1 MKNNLSQGGAY
12 IKRIERVYA
21 HRGLVRAMRLVGAFA
36 VLFTVAV
43 FGHILA
49 VSLIGSVKE
58 GVKLLAVSAVP
69 FILVSVMRRALNWQR
84 PYQVYDLSSVGIER
98 PKDKNGSS
106 FPSRHVFSS
115 FLIGVL
121 ALEFSLP
128 LGRCPACNM
137 QSRTRHPLCKGCGF
151 WRNSRHGIG
160 LDWFVFNL
168 YVKNYLHYGGV
179 L

>member
-12 IKRIERVYA
+12 IKRIESVYA

-58 GVKLLAVSAVP
+58 GVKLLMVSAVP

-128 LGRCPACNM
+128 LGIAVLLLGVLLAICRVALAIHFVKDVVFGAILGTV
-137 QSRTRHPLCKGCGF
+137 SGL
-151 WRNSRHGIG
+151 IG
-160 LDWFVFNL
+160 LFSI
-168 YVKNYLHYGGV
+168 YM
-179 L
+179 